1 MCFCVAAVFDG
12 DRERITRSV
21 DLPGSRAD
29 IRDRSTAV
37 ALHLLRRLLR
47 RESAPL

>member
-1 MCFCVAAVFDG
+1 VCFCVTALFGADQ
-12 DRERITRSV
+12 ERVTRSL
-21 DLPGSRAD
+21 DLPGSRGD

-37 ALHLLRRLLR
+37 AFHLLRRLLR

>member
-1 MCFCVAAVFDG
+1 VTATWDG
-12 DRERITRSV
+12 EHERITRSV